1 MILDD
6 LVAATSE
13 RLELC
18 KQKVT
23 FEELKLLSRQSKS
36 KGLAESFKQ
45 NLRTNELS
53 VIAEVK
59 QASPSKGVI
68 VNEFPYLEI
77 AKEYQAAGVS
87 AISVL
92 TEEKY
97 FHGKLEY
104 LKEIAQK
111 SELPILRKDFV
122 IDPYMIYEA
131 RVAGAT
137 LVLLIVAILSDE
149 QLNEYLEL
157 AHDLGMEAIVEVH
170 NHHELTRALNTDAAI
185 IGINNR
191 DLTNFK
197 VSLETTCK
205 LSALV
210 PANRLVISESG
221 IQSGKDITY
230 LQDNARINGVL
241 VGEYLMRAENKK
253 DTILKM
259 KG

>member
-18 KQKVT
+18 KKKVT

-45 NLRTNELS
+45 NLRAVELS

-59 QASPSKGVI
+59 QASPSKGII

-104 LKEIAQK
+104 LREIAQK

-131 RVAGAT
+131 RAAGAA
-137 LVLLIVAILSDE
+137 LILLIVAILSDE

-157 AHDLGMEAIVEVH
+157 ARDLGMEAIVEVH

-210 PANRLVISESG
+210 PENRLVISESG

-241 VGEYLMRAENKK
+241 VGEYLMRAKNKK